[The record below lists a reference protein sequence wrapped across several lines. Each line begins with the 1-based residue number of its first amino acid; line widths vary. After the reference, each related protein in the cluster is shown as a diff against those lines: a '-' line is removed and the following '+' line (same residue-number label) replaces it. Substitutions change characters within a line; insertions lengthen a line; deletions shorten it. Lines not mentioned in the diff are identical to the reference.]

1 MRRIVFRVKTETA
14 EFSKIRVFAEVASL
28 YSLLNQHN
36 LFFIIIILL
45 FIIQFKITS
54 LSYLISNSSIIRSHS
69 ITCANLKHVSNFKE
83 KLQLQKDA
91 GPGIR
96 NSFERITALGLK
108 IGPGGPNR

>member
-1 MRRIVFRVKTETA
+1 MFQKNIQKMLH
-14 EFSKIRVFAEVASL
+14 I
-28 YSLLNQHN
+28 NQ
-36 LFFIIIILL
+36 L
-45 FIIQFKITS
+45 KITS

-96 NSFERITALGLK
+96 NSFERTTALDLE
-108 IGPGGPNR
+108 ISPGGPEQIS